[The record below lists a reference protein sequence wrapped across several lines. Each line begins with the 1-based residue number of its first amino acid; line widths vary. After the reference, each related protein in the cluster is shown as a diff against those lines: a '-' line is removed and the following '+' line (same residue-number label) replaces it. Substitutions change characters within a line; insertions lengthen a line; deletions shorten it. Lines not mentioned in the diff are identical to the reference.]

1 MSNLP
6 CGNAVTL
13 NTQHA
18 GKLKQ
23 VAVRGTTAW
32 YKFKK
37 WLMSPAFQSSVQVT
51 TGKTYDRNRHGRCN
65 LCSTSYKQQS
75 KIQPDVNLQLLAQP
89 MRDLMYL
96 HAGQFVTAL
105 WVFIPR
111 LTFPNSCL
119 ATVFYSVG
127 MVMVSQ
133 NGHIGS
139 RLKAMVVIPGS
150 WWVGALGGGV
160 TVSGLLTT

>member
-1 MSNLP
+1 M
-6 CGNAVTL
+6 
-13 NTQHA
+13 H
-18 GKLKQ
+18 
-23 VAVRGTTAW
+23 
-32 YKFKK
+32 
-37 WLMSPAFQSSVQVT
+37 
-51 TGKTYDRNRHGRCN
+51 
-65 LCSTSYKQQS
+65 
-75 KIQPDVNLQLLAQP
+75 
-89 MRDLMYL
+89 DLMYL